1 MSNAVPSNHIADALK
16 LQSDG
21 KLHLFEVYPVNG
33 GSIFIK
39 SDNPVTWL
47 GNDYEGVPCV
57 VSGETKSN
65 DGSTPTP
72 RMVIG
77 QEDMDLLPFKGLI
90 NDGWLDGATIIRK
103 KVLLDDLLANRDI
116 KEVTNFR
123 VKRVE
128 SYSRTK
134 ISLVL
139 ASFSAALSQ
148 TVPFR
153 QYVPPDFPWVDL
165 N

>member
-1 MSNAVPSNHIADALK
+1 MSAIPQGHIADALK
-16 LQSDG
+16 LQADG
-21 KLHLFEVYPVNG
+21 KLHLFEVFPVSG
-33 GSIFIK
+33 GSIFCK
-39 SDNPVTWL
+39 ADNPVTWL
-47 GNDYEGVPCV
+47 GLDYEGLPMQL
-57 VSGETKSN
+57 SGEGKSN

-72 RMVIG
+72 RLQIG

-90 NDGWLDGATIIRK
+90 NDGWLDGATIVRK

-116 KEVTNFR
+116 KETTTFR

-134 ISLVL
+134 VTLLL
-139 ASFSAALSQ
+139 ATFSAAISQ

-153 QYVPPDFPWVDL
+153 QYTPPDFPWVDL